1 MSKKIT
7 RTRRLK
13 TWSLTF
19 DKMTMEWNTTFNAIM
34 KSLKKPIPLLK
45 GCVQDMTQY
54 TAMLK
59 YDGQTAYVSVQKTFF
74 TLNGK
79 RYPNTSSLIIL
90 SLVKKITP
98 PFAMVCES
106 VKNQHIILHILK
118 DFSDTFDMY
127 ARILD
132 RIIVRKDKYFTIAK
146 SFDPFTVETIEPY
159 MLNGVDI
166 DGYILVPKS
175 TPYVHSSDFAKS
187 PVYKIK
193 FVNTIDVYIG
203 SECAVYYNALKKDVT
218 DDDIYIEHSNPDI
231 VIKLAQSIYLKTC
244 SVDKYQGKIVE
255 CYLEDSPLAAL
266 QGGASLRDSQ
276 SSGAVNGDS
285 PLRGSGAVN
294 CDSPRS
300 GASLRDSHSLGAVNG
315 AFGDFKPTYIIPYR
329 IRYDKTNQDA
339 NFEKVFLDFMY
350 NKSISVQECNQMFG
364 TKFPLSPVV

>member
-59 YDGQTAYVSVQKTFF
+59 YDGQTAHVSVQKTFF
-74 TLNGK
+74 TLSGK

-98 PFAMVCES
+98 PFAIVCES

-127 ARILD
+127 SRILD

-146 SFDPFTVETIEPY
+146 SFDPFTVETIDPY

-175 TPYVHSSDFAKS
+175 APYVHSSDFAKN

-244 SVDKYQGKIVE
+244 NADKYQGKIVE
-255 CYLEDSPLAAL
+255 CYLGDSE
-266 QGGASLRDSQ
+266 LRDSRC
-276 SSGAVNGDS
+276 S
-285 PLRGSGAVN
+285 
-294 CDSPRS
+294 
-300 GASLRDSHSLGAVNG
+300 GAVNG
-315 AFGDFKPTYIIPYR
+315 AFGDFNPKYLIPYR

-350 NKSISVQECNQMFG
+350 NKSLSVQECNQMFG